1 MSTALRSAYQPV
13 SNLKCIPTA
22 QNNETFQP
30 MLMLGWINF
39 LLYFFQEFKTS
50 GLSNI
55 DTSKVTGAL
64 ETKYKWA
71 EYGLTFTEKW
81 TTENTLGT
89 EVCVE
94 DQVNRKLLIILQVT
108 KF

>member
-1 MSTALRSAYQPV
+1 MRLFSEKCRGNTHGIQEQPALFSGNVCLY
-13 SNLKCIPTA
+13 SLK
-22 QNNETFQP
+22 
-30 MLMLGWINF
+30 
-39 LLYFFQEFKTS
+39 EFKTS
-50 GLSNI
+50 GSSNI

-64 ETKYKWA
+64 ETKYKWS

-94 DQVNRKLLIILQVT
+94 DQVN
-108 KF
+108 